1 MRINMDS
8 KILSAQGAILI
19 YKVSV
24 GTLKHAR
31 RTITESRILFLRSN
45 VTYYRIHSNGAAL
58 SSF

>member
-1 MRINMDS
+1 MDS